1 MAKRRLAMTVAV
13 LAMLAGGVTAAAAGG
28 RGGPEIKAVE
38 PVPIVDD
45 SNPPAVPPA
54 KAVKDPDLS
63 RDGSAA
69 EPHTGHGDPGGDD
82 RVDWATDPNAWVCVG
97 PNDVGHARIVEH
109 PSLKILESMRTY
121 VVERRTADPAW
132 MPVVEYDA
140 APAGCKPIEGKP
152 SLEDF
157 YRDRTVLAVL
167 NDDGSIKSVAE
178 LADQEQGS

>member
-1 MAKRRLAMTVAV
+1 
-13 LAMLAGGVTAAAAGG
+13 
-28 RGGPEIKAVE
+28 
-38 PVPIVDD
+38 
-45 SNPPAVPPA
+45 
-54 KAVKDPDLS
+54 
-63 RDGSAA
+63 
-69 EPHTGHGDPGGDD
+69 
-82 RVDWATDPNAWVCVG
+82 
-97 PNDVGHARIVEH
+97 
-109 PSLKILESMRTY
+109 MRTY
-121 VVERRTADPAW
+121 VVEQRTADPAW

>member
-13 LAMLAGGVTAAAAGG
+13 LAMLAGGVTACSW
-28 RGGPEIKAVE
+28 RGVVGQRSRRWSRYPLLTI
-38 PVPIVDD
+38 PTRQRCR
-45 SNPPAVPPA
+45 PPRRLRTQTFP
-54 KAVKDPDLS
+54 

-121 VVERRTADPAW
+121 VVEQRTADPAW

>member
-1 MAKRRLAMTVAV
+1 MRTLTVR
-13 LAMLAGGVTAAAAGG
+13 T
-28 RGGPEIKAVE
+28 
-38 PVPIVDD
+38 PIPI
-45 SNPPAVPPA
+45 SLPN
-54 KAVKDPDLS
+54 
-63 RDGSAA
+63 
-69 EPHTGHGDPGGDD
+69 

-121 VVERRTADPAW
+121 VVEQRTADPAW